1 MKLKQNKVYSNFIL
15 KNVKTV
21 HEINS
26 VSYEFEHIKSGAKL
40 LYIKNDDNNKVFS
53 ITFRT
58 PPVDNTGSAHI
69 LEHSVLCGS
78 KKYPLKEPFV
88 ELIKSSLNTFLNA
101 MTFSDKTMYPIAS
114 TNEADFRN
122 LMDVY
127 LDAVF
132 NPLIYDKEEILKQ
145 EGWHYHIENKDDEI
159 KYNGVVYNEMKGA
172 FSDPEDILARS
183 IESNLYKDTP
193 YFYESGGDPKYIPD
207 LTYEEFLNF
216 HKRYYHPINSY
227 IYIYGDT
234 DILRHLEYIDKSYL
248 CNYDKI
254 EIDSKINEQVDFTNI
269 EKRVEKYYSVNS
281 NENIDSKYL
290 LALNYSIGNVLD
302 VKLGLTF
309 GILCKILFDSDS
321 SYLKKAL
328 LDAKIADEVVLDYNN
343 GILQPVFSVVAK
355 NAKKDKIEVF
365 KETVISTFKK
375 IINDGIDKDIIK
387 SAINNFEFE
396 LKEADTGTYPKGLI
410 YGITIMES
418 WLYDG
423 NPTLLLEYENA
434 LEQIK
439 EEAEN
444 GLFENVIKEFIVE
457 NDKYNFVILSPKE
470 NLSDKNDEILKEKLG
485 EFKKSLNDKE
495 LESLVESTN
504 ALLKAQQT
512 PDSDEVKALV
522 PRISIK
528 DIDEN
533 PIVVND
539 VEILHEGIN
548 DIYVRVDDTKDITYL
563 DINYEVSLNSN
574 EEIHA
579 LSLLTKCF
587 ENFDTKNFDMIH
599 LNNEINENLGD
610 ILFTVSPYQ
619 NVKNPEEFRS
629 FFTCCIKAFSEKEDK
644 MYEIME
650 ELLLRSDFN
659 NKEKLKDVIKEELSK
674 TQSKIMSA
682 THKMVLNEMFAKIS
696 RKFKFIT
703 LLSGISYYNFL
714 KELNDNFDEKYEIII
729 KLFKELVDRIIS
741 SRKDVIIT
749 VNKENK
755 QTSIQK
761 AIDFLNKYQSTSK
774 TTINFDYE
782 ENKENTSIIMP
793 SLVNYVGQGYLYKNL
808 GYEYEGSM
816 LVLKKYLSTEYLW
829 NNVRVMGGAY
839 GSFIQIDK
847 YGNLGLVS
855 YRDPNVKR
863 TYDVYQNLFECIS
876 NLDLTDEDVNK
887 LIIGTISDMDVPLTV
902 YGKIREY
909 VSRVYTLDTYEDI
922 KRRRKE
928 VLTTKKEDL
937 IKHAKMFDE
946 VIKNSVKCV
955 AGNKAKIDE
964 CKDLFDNEITLF

>member
-1 MKLKQNKVYSNFIL
+1 MKLEQDKVYSNFLL
-15 KNVKTV
+15 KKIKNV

-26 VSYEFEHIKSGAKL
+26 ISYEFEHIKSGAKL

-53 ITFRT
+53 ISFRT

-132 NPLIYDKEEILKQ
+132 NPLIYEKKEILEQ

-227 IYIYGDT
+227 IYIYGNT
-234 DILRHLEYIDKSYL
+234 DILRHLDYIDKSYL

-254 EIDSKINEQVDFTNI
+254 SIDSKINEQTDFTNI
-269 EKRVEKYYSVNS
+269 EKRVEKDYSVNS
-281 NENIDSKYL
+281 NENIDNKYL
-290 LALNYSIGNVLD
+290 LSLNYSVGNVLD
-302 VKLGLTF
+302 VKLGLIF

-343 GILQPVFSVVAK
+343 GILQPVFSIVAK
-355 NAKKDKIEVF
+355 NAKKDKIELF
-365 KETVISTFKK
+365 KEVVISTFKQIVK
-375 IINDGIDKDIIK
+375 DGIDKDIIK
-387 SAINNFEFE
+387 AAINNFEFE

-423 NPTLLLEYENA
+423 EPTLLLEYEDYLN
-434 LEQIK
+434 QIK
-439 EEAEN
+439 KEAEN
-444 GLFENVIKEFIVE
+444 GLFEEIIEEYIINNE
-457 NDKYNFVILSPKE
+457 KYNYVILSPKE
-470 NLSDKNDEILKEKLG
+470 NLSDKDDEILKEKLRS
-485 EFKKSLNDKE
+485 FKDSLNEKQLNDLIK
-495 LESLVESTN
+495 STN
-504 ALLKAQQT
+504 DLLKSQQT
-512 PDSDEVKALV
+512 PDSDEAKALV
-522 PRISIK
+522 PRISIS

-539 VEILHEGIN
+539 VDVINEGN
-548 DIYVRVDDTKDITYL
+548 NNIYVRVDDTKDITYL
-563 DINYEVSLNSN
+563 DINYEVALNSN
-574 EEIHA
+574 KEIHA
-579 LSLLTKCF
+579 LSLLTRCF

-610 ILFTVSPYQ
+610 ILFTISPYQ
-619 NVKNPEEFRS
+619 NVKNPESFRS
-629 FFTCCIKAFSEKEDK
+629 FFTCCIKAFSQKEDK
-644 MYEIME
+644 MYSIME

-659 NKEKLKDVIKEELSK
+659 NKAKLKDVIKEELSK
-674 TQSKIMSA
+674 TQSKIMAA
-682 THKMVLNEMFAKIS
+682 THKMVLNEMFAHIS
-696 RKFKFIT
+696 KKFKFAT
-703 LLSGISYYNFL
+703 LLSGISYYYFL
-714 KELNDNFDEKYEIII
+714 KDLNEHFDEKADDIIN
-729 KLFKELVDRIIS
+729 LFEELVNRIIS

-749 VNKENK
+749 VGKDDRDKSIEKAKE
-755 QTSIQK
+755 
-761 AIDFLNKYQSTSK
+761 FLNKYESSNETSIK
-774 TTINFDYE
+774 FDYE
-782 ENKENTSIIMP
+782 ENKENTSIVMP
-793 SLVNYVGQGYLYKNL
+793 SLVNYVGQGYIYKKF

-839 GSFIQIDK
+839 GAFIQIDK
-847 YGNLGLVS
+847 FGNLGLVS

-863 TYDVYQNLFECIS
+863 TYEVYDNLSKCIS
-876 NLDLTDEDVNK
+876 SLDLTNEDVNK
-887 LIIGTISDMDVPLTV
+887 LIIGTISDMDNPLTV

-909 VSRVYTLDTYEDI
+909 VSRVYTLDTFEDI
-922 KRRRKE
+922 KKRRKE

-937 IKHAKMFDE
+937 IKHAKMFDD
-946 VIKNSVKCV
+946 VIQNSVKCV
-955 AGNKAKIDE
+955 AGNKAKINE
-964 CKDLFDNEITLF
+964 CNDLFNKEITLF

>member
-1 MKLKQNKVYSNFIL
+1 MKLEQDKVYSNFLL
-15 KNVKTV
+15 KKIKNV

-26 VSYEFEHIKSGAKL
+26 ISYEFEHIKSGAKL

-53 ITFRT
+53 ISFRT

-132 NPLIYDKEEILKQ
+132 NPLIYEKKEILEQ

-227 IYIYGDT
+227 IYIYGNT
-234 DILRHLEYIDKSYL
+234 DILRHLDYIDKSYL

-254 EIDSKINEQVDFTNI
+254 SIDSKINEQTDFTNI
-269 EKRVEKYYSVNS
+269 EKRVEKDYSVNS
-281 NENIDSKYL
+281 NENIDNKYL
-290 LALNYSIGNVLD
+290 LSLNYSVGNVLD
-302 VKLGLTF
+302 VKLGLIF

-343 GILQPVFSVVAK
+343 GILQPVFSIVAK
-355 NAKKDKIEVF
+355 NAKKDKIELF
-365 KETVISTFKK
+365 KEVVISTFKQIVK
-375 IINDGIDKDIIK
+375 DGIDKDIIK
-387 SAINNFEFE
+387 AAINNFEFE

-423 NPTLLLEYENA
+423 EPTLLLEYEDYLN
-434 LEQIK
+434 QIK
-439 EEAEN
+439 KEAEN
-444 GLFENVIKEFIVE
+444 GLFEEIIEEYIINNE
-457 NDKYNFVILSPKE
+457 KYNYVILSPKE
-470 NLSDKNDEILKEKLG
+470 NLSDKDDEILKEKLRS
-485 EFKKSLNDKE
+485 FKDSLNEKQLNDLIK
-495 LESLVESTN
+495 STN
-504 ALLKAQQT
+504 DLLKSQQT
-512 PDSDEVKALV
+512 PDSDEAKALV
-522 PRISIK
+522 PRISIS

-539 VEILHEGIN
+539 VDVINEGN
-548 DIYVRVDDTKDITYL
+548 NNIYVRVDDTKDITYL
-563 DINYEVSLNSN
+563 DINYEVALNSN
-574 EEIHA
+574 KEIHA
-579 LSLLTKCF
+579 LSLLTRCF

-610 ILFTVSPYQ
+610 ILFTISPYQ
-619 NVKNPEEFRS
+619 NVKNPESFRS
-629 FFTCCIKAFSEKEDK
+629 FFTCCIKAFSQKEDK
-644 MYEIME
+644 MYSIME

-659 NKEKLKDVIKEELSK
+659 NKAKLKDVIKEELSK
-674 TQSKIMSA
+674 TQSKIMAA
-682 THKMVLNEMFAKIS
+682 THKMVLNEMFAHIS
-696 RKFKFIT
+696 KKFKFAT
-703 LLSGISYYNFL
+703 LLSGISYYYFL
-714 KELNDNFDEKYEIII
+714 KDLNEHFDEKADDIIN
-729 KLFKELVDRIIS
+729 LFEELVNRIIF

-749 VNKENK
+749 VGKDDRDKSIEKAKE
-755 QTSIQK
+755 
-761 AIDFLNKYQSTSK
+761 FLNKYESSNETSIK
-774 TTINFDYE
+774 FDYE
-782 ENKENTSIIMP
+782 ENKENTSIVMP
-793 SLVNYVGQGYLYKNL
+793 SLVNYVGQGYIYKKF

-839 GSFIQIDK
+839 GAFIQIDK
-847 YGNLGLVS
+847 FGNLGLVS

-863 TYDVYQNLFECIS
+863 TYEVYDNLSKCIS
-876 NLDLTDEDVNK
+876 SLDLTNEDVNK
-887 LIIGTISDMDVPLTV
+887 LIIGTISDMDNPLTV

-909 VSRVYTLDTYEDI
+909 VSRVYTLDTFEDI
-922 KRRRKE
+922 KKRRKE

-937 IKHAKMFDE
+937 IKHAKMFDD
-946 VIKNSVKCV
+946 VIQNSVKCV
-955 AGNKAKIDE
+955 AGNKAKINE
-964 CKDLFDNEITLF
+964 CNDLFNKEITLF